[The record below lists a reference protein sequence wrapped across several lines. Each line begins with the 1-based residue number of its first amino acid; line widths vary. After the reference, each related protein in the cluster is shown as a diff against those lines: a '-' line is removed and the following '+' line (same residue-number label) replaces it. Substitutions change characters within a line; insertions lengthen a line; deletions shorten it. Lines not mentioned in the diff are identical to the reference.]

1 MIVPRYW
8 AEARV
13 QAHLGKRQ
21 VTVRRFGYADESQA
35 AAEADARARAEAA
48 LTRILRGEPLARR
61 ERKQPYPGGDG
72 LPIREEV
79 VARHGDVVITRNA
92 YGARCLNVSDVLF
105 VDVDFDRAPSPKVR
119 LPVLFSF
126 AALVFGLVFWRA
138 SWCAAVVSGCAAL
151 VVGFPLMDL
160 ATRTLT
166 RLRGGE
172 EAFALRRVRAFSAAH
187 PEHHLRVYRTP
198 RGLRVLAM
206 ERTFDPL
213 EAATS
218 AIFAA
223 LAADETYV
231 RMCRT
236 QRCFRARISPK
247 PWRIGEPS
255 VSTVSRAVWPI
266 PEARMPMRARWV
278 TWYET
283 ASASYAACRFLERM
297 GRDVTCARTEEVRR
311 LHDEACRA
319 HEALP
324 LA

>member
-1 MIVPRYW
+1 
-8 AEARV
+8 
-13 QAHLGKRQ
+13 
-21 VTVRRFGYADESQA
+21 
-35 AAEADARARAEAA
+35 
-48 LTRILRGEPLARR
+48 
-61 ERKQPYPGGDG
+61 
-72 LPIREEV
+72 
-79 VARHGDVVITRNA
+79 
-92 YGARCLNVSDVLF
+92 
-105 VDVDFDRAPSPKVR
+105 
-119 LPVLFSF
+119 
-126 AALVFGLVFWRA
+126 
-138 SWCAAVVSGCAAL
+138 
-151 VVGFPLMDL
+151 
-160 ATRTLT
+160 
-166 RLRGGE
+166 
-172 EAFALRRVRAFSAAH
+172 
-187 PEHHLRVYRTP
+187 
-198 RGLRVLAM
+198 M

-278 TWYET
+278 TRYET